1 MVKRVQTMLENATI
15 MLIALVGS
23 VAVALSM
30 AIIWFMTAPFK
41 ALEAEQYLMEHRWRL
56 QREPKLLKRFTAL
69 VARQQVFI
77 FISDARG
84 RPVRQEP
91 SYALLEIMAE
101 LA

>member
-1 MVKRVQTMLENATI
+1 MVEAASTEDVYCMDIT
-15 MLIALVGS
+15 
-23 VAVALSM
+23 
-30 AIIWFMTAPFK
+30 P

-56 QREPKLLKRFTAL
+56 QREPKLLERFKAL

-77 FISDARG
+77 FIIRG

-101 LA
+101 LAR

>member
-1 MVKRVQTMLENATI
+1 MVEAASTEDVYCMDIT
-15 MLIALVGS
+15 
-23 VAVALSM
+23 
-30 AIIWFMTAPFK
+30 P

-56 QREPKLLKRFTAL
+56 QREPKLLERFKAL

-101 LA
+101 LGR